1 MTSSKEGKPSLLK
14 SILGFG
20 CTFGLGFIIMVPI
33 FQQKPLEP
41 RPLPAVAVADAVPEI
56 TCRHLTYMD
65 RDLLPSER
73 RMLQAKG
80 ALSVSWNARSGSVT
94 ICGSFSK

>member
-1 MTSSKEGKPSLLK
+1 MLK
-14 SILGFG
+14 SILSFG
-20 CTFGLGFIIMVPI
+20 CTFGLGFIVMVPI
-33 FQQKPLEP
+33 FQQKTLAP

-80 ALSVSWNARSGSVT
+80 ALSVRWNARTGSVT
-94 ICGSFSK
+94 ICGSFSR

>member
-1 MTSSKEGKPSLLK
+1 MLK
-14 SILGFG
+14 SILSFG
-20 CTFGLGFIIMVPI
+20 CTFGLGFVVMVPI
-33 FQQKPLEP
+33 FQQRTPEP
-41 RPLPAVAVADAVPEI
+41 RPLQAVAVADAVPEI

-80 ALSVSWNARSGSVT
+80 ALDVRWNSRTGSVT
-94 ICGSFSK
+94 ICGSFLR